1 VHQRLCRVPY
11 DVADRLLGVDS
22 QEVLEDGEEG
32 NLLRCIL
39 DPVVDGVEDVQVRR
53 EVDIVRS
60 GSLRLVTLPLLL
72 KYIQLDPE
80 VWVPAARLDLTQ
92 YFQ

>member
-1 VHQRLCRVPY
+1 MHQRLCRVPY

-32 NLLRCIL
+32 NLLWCVL
-39 DPVVDGVEDVQVRR
+39 DPVVDRVEHVQVRGQ
-53 EVDIVRS
+53 VDIVRPR
-60 GSLRLVTLPLLL
+60 RLGLVALPLLL
-72 KYIQLDPE
+72 EDVQLDPE
-80 VWVPAARLDLTQ
+80 VRVPAARLDLTQ

>member
-1 VHQRLCRVPY
+1 M
-11 DVADRLLGVDS
+11 
-22 QEVLEDGEEG
+22 LEDGEEG
-32 NLLRCIL
+32 DLLRCVL
-39 DPVVDGVEDVQVRR
+39 HPVVHGVEDVQVRG

-60 GSLRLVTLPLLL
+60 GSLRLVALPLLL